1 VRHVVDVE
9 QVNVAGGIEER
20 DRIGRRWGRL
30 FCGAD
35 RFVHVVTP
43 VLDWVYSA
51 SWPSFVR

>member
-9 QVNVAGGIEER
+9 QVNVAEGSKNGTGSADGG
-20 DRIGRRWGRL
+20 GRL